1 MRSLYL
7 VTAALSSEIFD
18 YAALHLDVR
27 RDLSSLAA
35 SLLTEGKS
43 PNQFFRQGLLAR
55 FEDLPESVQVDLIDY
70 YRHSYKPTLGQNKW
84 QKRVFDQDFGANDP
98 SSPLWDKSFGNRE
111 FTTADFGLDPR
122 AWIDEMGLMAA
133 ANKDPSFDTNSAFTA
148 LFTELTE
155 HFVKV
160 KYQMKRF
167 YYLERTTTDVL
178 KGRGED
184 AVRLMA
190 HELRK
195 RGVFDWM
202 EV

>member
-1 MRSLYL
+1 MRPLYL

-35 SLLTEGKS
+35 SLLSEGKS
-43 PNQFFRQGLLAR
+43 PNQFFQQGLLAR

-84 QKRVFDQDFGANDP
+84 QKRVFDPDFGANDP
-98 SSPLWDKSFGNRE
+98 SSPLWNKSFGNRE
-111 FTTADFGLDPR
+111 FTGADFNLDPR
-122 AWIDEMGLMAA
+122 LLIDERGLMAA
-133 ANKDPSFDTNSAFTA
+133 ALKDPYFDTNSAFTA

-155 HFVKV
+155 HFVSV

-167 YYLERTTTDVL
+167 SYLERTTADL
-178 KGRGED
+178 FKSSSED

-195 RGVFDWM
+195 RGVFDWV